1 MYYFTSKFF
10 INKSNNKR
18 FHRVDRDFGRNC
30 QPLEVALW
38 VHNLKRC
45 RKCSQNVLQRH
56 FHSFVY
62 LFVYIFVYVYV
73 EVEGIYICS
82 CISDFGRLGAVMKTW
97 NCV

>member
-45 RKCSQNVLQRH
+45 RKCSQNVLEA
-56 FHSFVY
+56 FSF
-62 LFVYIFVYVYV
+62 I
-73 EVEGIYICS
+73 
-82 CISDFGRLGAVMKTW
+82 RLSVCLAILV
-97 NCV
+97 CVSK